1 LPPPKT
7 KRHSPPA
14 KATRH
19 AAAEAASKAA
29 SKGAKVAKVGKEE
42 EEAAVG
48 KAAKVAKVGKAEEE
62 AAVVVEEGLEARLQ
76 EAVEALV
83 EEASLAAEGEA
94 QARVDAAAAV
104 QAVVKGKGKAKEK
117 AKPVPAVAPPSDA
130 GLKARGEEQATMH
143 VPRAP
148 PRAPPRTP
156 RPPPAARP
164 LKDAPQADG
173 GRSPR
178 PTGWWENLP
187 WEEGEAGATGEVRA
201 AMTGGKAEERVV
213 GLAQPGD
220 TADAWARRVLHRA
233 RRADAAPHVILAS
246 GAANA
251 QAIAAG
257 IRRL

>member
-1 LPPPKT
+1 MPPPKT

-29 SKGAKVAKVGKEE
+29 SKGAKVAKVGKKE